1 MEYKTLR
8 ANHYS
13 IIQVNDLEVMH
24 ICRSDLH
31 ILYYEQI
38 NQKMHFAK
46 YRLSQRSYAPVFAIL
61 TVMSF
66 HLDICIFFIGHVF
79 KDRKKIIETD
89 HRDLKEVS
97 LERNIYI

>member
-31 ILYYEQI
+31 ILCYAQI

-46 YRLSQRSYAPVFAIL
+46 YRLSQKSYATAFAIL

-66 HLDICIFFIGHVF
+66 HLDICIFFIGHLF
-79 KDRKKIIETD
+79 RYREKIIETD
-89 HRDLKEVS
+89 HLDLKEIS
-97 LERNIYI
+97 L

>member
-38 NQKMHFAK
+38 NQKMHFSK

-61 TVMSF
+61 TVMPF
-66 HLDICIFFIGHVF
+66 HLDICIF
-79 KDRKKIIETD
+79 
-89 HRDLKEVS
+89 L
-97 LERNIYI
+97 